1 MSVLIS
7 FQIFHPVGQNSVEWC
22 ADVFALLGHCVVSFW
37 ADVHCASV
45 SRSPWDKNNSLSIS
59 VPDYFLSSAFAQL
72 SASSFRHTHTQQAYQ
87 NSRKGHLCLP
97 GLPCDKEEA
106 VIGSINPIRAPLANH
121 HSSSGIST
129 AAAAAVMLQDIHP
142 NVREQ
147 SMQL

>member
-1 MSVLIS
+1 MLYPFELMCIVHLSQGHHETKITRCPFLSQTIS
-7 FQIFHPVGQNSVEWC
+7 CH
-22 ADVFALLGHCVVSFW
+22 LL
-37 ADVHCASV
+37 
-45 SRSPWDKNNSLSIS
+45 SLSCQHLPS
-59 VPDYFLSSAFAQL
+59 DT
-72 SASSFRHTHTQQAYQ
+72 HTHTQQAYQ